1 MQMWQPQPLS
11 QAALEL
17 ARSIAAR
24 AVNALGGH
32 GVYGVELF
40 VRGDEVYFCD
50 VSARPYDS
58 GLVTVRSQRL
68 SEFDM
73 HARAVLGVP
82 IDTILVSPAAAELV
96 YGDGQGPSPRQLDE
110 ALQIPESDVRV
121 FGHSEVHRRRRVGLA
136 LATAPNTA
144 LAMSRAHQVA
154 RHLR

>member
-1 MQMWQPQPLS
+1 
-11 QAALEL
+11 
-17 ARSIAAR
+17 
-24 AVNALGGH
+24 
-32 GVYGVELF
+32 
-40 VRGDEVYFCD
+40 
-50 VSARPYDS
+50 
-58 GLVTVRSQRL
+58 
-68 SEFDM
+68 
-73 HARAVLGVP
+73 VLGVP